1 MALMERL
8 EEILSSIFETDQNN
22 KQHMLI
28 AFLVLTHTIK
38 SVLFVIGIVIFVM
51 GVMINFGYVAYL
63 KQEFLTVTRM
73 ITPLNE

>member
-1 MALMERL
+1 LMERL

-73 ITPLNE
+73 ITLLNE

>member
-73 ITPLNE
+73 ITLLNE